1 MGRRQRHSDTE
12 DFDDEGFEDDLNLQS
27 DNIDIP

>member
-1 MGRRQRHSDTE
+1 MGRHSDTE